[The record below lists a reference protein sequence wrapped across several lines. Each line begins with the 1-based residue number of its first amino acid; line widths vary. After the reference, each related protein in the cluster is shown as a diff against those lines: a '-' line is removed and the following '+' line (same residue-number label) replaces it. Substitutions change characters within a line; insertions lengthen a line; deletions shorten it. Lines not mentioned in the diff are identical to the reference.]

1 MTSNS
6 VSLPRTLV
14 NHILTHV
21 QQAPNQEVCGLI
33 GRVGT
38 ESTSLYPVANM
49 AKDNE
54 KLFQMEPKQ
63 QIDAMRQM
71 RERGEELFAIY
82 HSHPHASGM
91 PSSIDL
97 AQASYPDALYLIIS
111 LNTIGVLEM
120 RGFYIRNADAEE
132 VSLQVYD
139 AG

>member
-33 GRVGT
+33 GRSGT
-38 ESTSLYPVANM
+38 EPASLYPIANVAS
-49 AKDNE
+49 DSE
-54 KLFQMEPKQ
+54 KLFQMDPKQ

-71 RERGEELFAIY
+71 REGSEELFAIY
-82 HSHPHASGM
+82 HSHPHAPGL
-91 PSSIDL
+91 PSSTDL

-120 RGFYIRNADAEE
+120 RGFYIHDARAEE
-132 VSLQVYD
+132 VSLQIHD